1 MREFISLDDNQPV
14 ITREQMVVSS
24 NYLKCP
30 LEISNA
36 IPACIDGVLTT
47 VATDLSENNKEA
59 LLLIKA
65 SDCSSILLI
74 SILIFQTVSFLIILV
89 V

>member
-1 MREFISLDDNQPV
+1 MRDDNQPV

-30 LEISNA
+30 SEISNA
-36 IPACIDGVLTT
+36 IPACTDGVLTT
-47 VATDLSENNKEA
+47 VTTDLSENNKED
-59 LLLIKA
+59 LLLIKT
-65 SDCSSILLI
+65 SNCSSVLLI
-74 SILIFQTVSFLIILV
+74 YILIFQTVSFLILLV